1 MYLLRAMELLLLVEA
16 VASVLV
22 LLASVIG
29 VIFWEI
35 RQFVRS
41 VTELFGDPQR
51 SDRRRAPRP
60 LNQWDPRHPLF
71 SKRAGQ

>member
-35 RQFVRS
+35 KTIRKV
-41 VTELFGDPQR
+41 GD
-51 SDRRRAPRP
+51 
-60 LNQWDPRHPLF
+60 
-71 SKRAGQ
+71 